1 MKKKIITFLLV
12 GALLIPNTL
21 VLANDFTTGKNDLKV
36 EFKNDADLKE
46 AENMESE
53 VYSEYNYKIKE
64 IMEKDE
70 FIKKEIE
77 KGAKLV
83 GVSDLYIKYT
93 PEENIN
99 ARAVSTEKKYTSE
112 EFTYEEYLKE
122 KQEMQIKSRSIGN
135 FVQPESRW
143 MNLYMAV
150 LYYGD
155 GIYSASSYF
164 DWKTNPLFMFTD
176 AHGINVSP
184 EFNIVTDAPGNYSDY
199 VYTDAFNNKTYKNTT
214 STMKFNSFGSVSA
227 VDLKWEP
234 VQGPLNDHY
243 GKHQVV
249 FEWSNSGGRSGNVY
263 NTYLHKEVAGGISL
277 DSSGK
282 PSFGIN
288 IASDEH
294 SGAITIRK

>member
-12 GALLIPNTL
+12 GALLVPNTL
-21 VLANDFTTGKNDLKV
+21 VLANDFTTEKNNLKV
-36 EFKNDADLKE
+36 EFKNDVDLKE
-46 AENMESE
+46 AEKTESE
-53 VYSEYNYKIKE
+53 VYNEYNYKIKE
-64 IMEKDE
+64 IIEKDE

-93 PEENIN
+93 PEENTN
-99 ARAVSTEKKYTSE
+99 ARAASTETKYTSE
-112 EFTYEEYLKE
+112 EFTYQEYLKE

-135 FVQPESRW
+135 FVQRESKW

-199 VYTDAFNNKTYKNTT
+199 VYTDAFNNKIYKNTT
-214 STMKFNSFGSVSA
+214 STMKFNSFGSVSD

-288 IASDEH
+288 ISSDEH
-294 SGAITIRK
+294 GGAITIRR

>member
-1 MKKKIITFLLV
+1 MKKIITFLLV
-12 GALLIPNTL
+12 GALLVPNTL
-21 VLANDFTTGKNDLKV
+21 VLANDFTTEKNNLKV
-36 EFKNDADLKE
+36 EFKNDVDLKE
-46 AENMESE
+46 AEKTESE
-53 VYSEYNYKIKE
+53 VYNEYNYKIKE

-83 GVSDLYIKYT
+83 GVSYLYIKYT
-93 PEENIN
+93 PKENTKV
-99 ARAVSTEKKYTSE
+99 RAASIEMEYTSE

-122 KQEMQIKSRSIGN
+122 KQEMPIKSRSIGN

-199 VYTDAFNNKTYKNTT
+199 VYTDAFNNKIYKNTT

-243 GKHQVV
+243 SKHQVV

-294 SGAITIRK
+294 SGAITIIK